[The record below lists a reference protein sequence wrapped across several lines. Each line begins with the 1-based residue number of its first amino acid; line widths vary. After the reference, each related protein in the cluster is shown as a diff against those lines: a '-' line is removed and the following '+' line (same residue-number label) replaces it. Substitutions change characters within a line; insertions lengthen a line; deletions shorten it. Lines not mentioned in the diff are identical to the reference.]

1 MPAMSGGVGG
11 GNGRRRCVGERELV
25 GHHSLG
31 SLQSQKG
38 RWIDMGVNWTGLHA
52 LIAGFA
58 AAAAGPEE
66 AGIEELLERLRMGIR
81 KKTRVRAH

>member
-11 GNGRRRCVGERELV
+11 CNGRRGCVGERELV
-25 GHHSLG
+25 GHHSSG
-31 SLQSQKG
+31 SLQSQKRAVDRYG
-38 RWIDMGVNWTGLHA
+38 RSWTGLHA

-66 AGIEELLERLRMGIR
+66 AGIEELFERLRMGIR
-81 KKTRVRAH
+81 RKTRVRAH